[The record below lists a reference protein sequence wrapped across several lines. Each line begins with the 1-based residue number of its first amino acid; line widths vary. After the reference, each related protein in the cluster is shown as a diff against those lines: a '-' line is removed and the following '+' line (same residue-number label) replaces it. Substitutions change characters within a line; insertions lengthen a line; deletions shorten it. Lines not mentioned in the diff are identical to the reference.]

1 MENENNTFNDEF
13 RQRSKSLA
21 MTICRWLEELPK
33 KESLFYLKGQLIRS
47 GTSVAANF
55 RAACRA
61 RSAQEYYSK
70 LCIVVEECDET
81 LFWIEFIEETF
92 SIQNDNTPLIKKET
106 SELLAVFSTTKRR
119 LKEKYKNK
127 K

>member
-1 MENENNTFNDEF
+1 MENNGNTFNDQF
-13 RQRSKSLA
+13 RLRSRSFA
-21 MTICRWLEELPK
+21 ISVCRWVEKLPK
-33 KESLFYLKGQLIRS
+33 NDSVFYLKGQIIRS

-81 LFWIEFIEETF
+81 LFWLEFLEETCSF
-92 SIQNDNTPLIKKET
+92 HDEKIKILKQEAT
-106 SELLAVFSTTKRR
+106 ELLAVFSTTKRK
-119 LKEKYKNK
+119 LKEKYKS
-127 K
+127 